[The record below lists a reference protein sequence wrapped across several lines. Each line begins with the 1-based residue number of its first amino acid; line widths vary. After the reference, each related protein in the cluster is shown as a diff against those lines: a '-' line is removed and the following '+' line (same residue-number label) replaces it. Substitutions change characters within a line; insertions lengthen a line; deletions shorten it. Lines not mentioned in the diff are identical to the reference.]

1 MPRKIH
7 QKTETQYSTSGG
19 LRMTRQR
26 KVILEELTK
35 LRTHPS
41 AEEIYEVVR
50 KRLPH
55 ISMGTVYRNL
65 ETLSELGE
73 ITKLE
78 FGGTIKRFDGNAEDH
93 YHIRCSLCDRVVDA
107 PMAQLER
114 IEDHLSTATEF
125 KIFGHRLEFY
135 GLCPS
140 CAMHMISP
148 GLKKLRE
155 IKKDTPP

>member
-1 MPRKIH
+1 MNFTIA
-7 QKTETQYSTSGG
+7 TG

-26 KVILEELTK
+26 KVILEELNK
-35 LRTHPS
+35 LMTHPS

-50 KRLPH
+50 ERLPR
-55 ISMGTVYRNL
+55 ISLGTVYRNL

-78 FGGTIKRFDGNAEDH
+78 FGGTIKRFDPDPEEH

-114 IEDHLSTATEF
+114 IEDKLSEETEF
-125 KIFGHRLEFY
+125 KIIGHRLEFY
-135 GLCPS
+135 GLCPA
-140 CAMHMISP
+140 CAEHMISP
-148 GLKKLRE
+148 GLKKLE
-155 IKKDTPP
+155 VIEKVKS